1 MSFFL
6 AAFIGYVLGCGNAAY
21 YLVKWRRG
29 VDLRVAHSGT
39 GGATNAGRVGGKKF
53 FIATMLLDALKG
65 TAAATVGLWLG
76 GEIFY
81 GLAGLF
87 GAVLGHIYPAQL
99 QFRGGKGLATTWG
112 GMWLINW
119 RIALTMSAVA
129 VAAKVLDKK
138 LARRAPATQFAPL
151 LVPVAGRLILS
162 AYPLISFAVL
172 GFDENSLLILAL
184 ALTMLA
190 RQKSN

>member
-53 FIATMLLDALKG
+53 FVATMLLDALKG
-65 TAAATVGLWLG
+65 ALAAAAGLWLG

-81 GLAGLF
+81 GLAGVF
-87 GAVLGHIYPAQL
+87 GAALGHIYPAQL

-112 GMWLINW
+112 GMWLIN
-119 RIALTMSAVA
+119 RQIALTMSVVA
-129 VAAKVLDKK
+129 VAAKVFDKK
-138 LARRAPATQFAPL
+138 LAPRASTPSF
-151 LVPVAGRLILS
+151 VPVAGWLILS